1 MRQLAVRRT
10 FLTVVLSAVLVA
22 GTGCPDS
29 PPPETPTP
37 PGKATGQSALP
48 VVLVP
53 AAAETGR
60 VSFRHPAWG
69 QVALVTS
76 LDEGTHVGHI
86 QVFDADGKV
95 RWDYETGRDLAFC
108 EMVVNSPAIDKTGNV
123 FIDWD
128 PGRAR
133 GVSVLRPT
141 KQGFDDLG
149 TLPSLAEYAARFS
162 YADVVDVD
170 GDGTFEIKANENNC
184 EPSCADAEITSTMYA
199 WDGTR
204 YAAQ

>member
-1 MRQLAVRRT
+1 M
-10 FLTVVLSAVLVA
+10 A
-22 GTGCPDS
+22 GTGCSHS
-29 PPPETPTP
+29 PSPETTTQPAKVTDAQP
-37 PGKATGQSALP
+37 ASP

-60 VSFRHPAWG
+60 VSFSHPAWG
-69 QVALVTS
+69 QVAMVTS

-95 RWDYETGRDLAFC
+95 RWDYETGPDLAFY

-149 TLPSLAEYAARFS
+149 TLPSLAEYAAKFY
-162 YADVVDVD
+162 YADVVDVE
-170 GDGTFEIKANENNC
+170 GDGTFEIKANHNNC
-184 EPSCADAEITSTMYA
+184 DPSCAEAEIMSTMYA